1 MIFYM
6 CCYVLFSVDKLGALV
21 IVKRISTAQARK
33 ICVGAAGV
41 VVPWNMPLKRSD
53 RQDRVTPQTTTEDA
67 IDLQTKHYGTWT
79 TVEATGSQH
88 PPFRFL
94 ALRGVVIFPMR

>member
-41 VVPWNMPLKRSD
+41 VVPCAFSD
-53 RQDRVTPQTTTEDA
+53 KVVT
-67 IDLQTKHYGTWT
+67 
-79 TVEATGSQH
+79 
-88 PPFRFL
+88 FRGRRKGNL
-94 ALRGVVIFPMR
+94 